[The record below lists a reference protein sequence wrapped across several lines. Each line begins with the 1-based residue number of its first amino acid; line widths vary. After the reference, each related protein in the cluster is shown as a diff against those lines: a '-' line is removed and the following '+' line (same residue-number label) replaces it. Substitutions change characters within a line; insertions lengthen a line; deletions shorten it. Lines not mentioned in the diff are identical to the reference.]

1 MSLTNFMLDFYKT
14 LLNFIKRHFRGCVK
28 KCRGILYSWMDE
40 LVLSKCSFSP
50 SWYIDSMHLY
60 QSPDTLHIESGKLI
74 VKFIWKCNK
83 KENKVKELSL

>member
-50 SWYIDSMHLY
+50 S
-60 QSPDTLHIESGKLI
+60 
-74 VKFIWKCNK
+74 
-83 KENKVKELSL
+83 